1 GLCSLALRVRPAR
14 PTRHAR
20 LDRPDRSTYY
30 IGHARSLEQAKK
42 SWLLTSCIELLDIVS
57 VNLCEVQGFAKGVW
71 MMGVIDEIRMPVTET
86 NRNPILVDTR
96 TRVKDTLTVEPQRRN
111 GRLQLMCYKYIWD
124 DLVADKFPSKKFFTF
139 FP

>member
-1 GLCSLALRVRPAR
+1 
-14 PTRHAR
+14 
-20 LDRPDRSTYY
+20 
-30 IGHARSLEQAKK
+30 
-42 SWLLTSCIELLDIVS
+42 
-57 VNLCEVQGFAKGVW
+57 
-71 MMGVIDEIRMPVTET
+71 MGVIDEIRMPVTET

-124 DLVADKFPSKKFFTF
+124 DLVTDKFPSKKIFTF